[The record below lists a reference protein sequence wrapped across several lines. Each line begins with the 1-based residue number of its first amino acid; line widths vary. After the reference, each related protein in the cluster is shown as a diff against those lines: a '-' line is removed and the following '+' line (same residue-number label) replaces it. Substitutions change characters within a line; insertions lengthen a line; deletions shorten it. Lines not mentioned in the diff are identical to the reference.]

1 MEKIFEK
8 VATVNEKMIKEVQ
21 EYVESKSWFNA
32 DDVDSVMCDENG
44 NWIEVVID
52 GDSITFNRES
62 EITADL
68 GGTYDVERVCSLA
81 DFMSNEDVIWEMYD
95 NIINN
100 FQVENDSIYKLFVM
114 AKVGWGGETNME
126 ITKNP
131 AKRAEQIKDMW
142 LVNMAMNDYDT
153 PNADVTNTNSTMV
166 VDVISM
172 DNGSAASLIISW
184 DKITDDEMELV
195 KSQLKR
201 DLTEE

>member
-1 MEKIFEK
+1 MSKEKMM
-8 VATVNEKMIKEVQ
+8 VATVNAKMIKEVQ

-100 FQVENDSIYKLFVM
+100 LQVENDSIYKLFVM

-184 DKITDDEMELV
+184 EEVTEEEMELI
-195 KSQLKR
+195 KPYK
-201 DLTEE
+201 

>member
-184 DKITDDEMELV
+184 EEV
-195 KSQLKR
+195 
-201 DLTEE
+201 TEEEIELFKGVANM